1 MKKLFLIFGFLILQ
15 TSFSQTTKDVGTF
28 TSIAV
33 FDKITVTLIPSSE
46 HKVELSGR
54 GSDEVELINKN
65 GFLKI
70 KMNLKN
76 TLQGDDIKAIVYYT
90 SLDEIIAD
98 EGSFIKAEKTIK
110 NTALKINVKKGGRLT
125 ANVESDRISVKGNT
139 GGISTLKG
147 SVSFQ
152 DIVSNSGAEINHKDL
167 QTKQTEVTVNAGGF
181 AEVTASDL
189 IDAKTRAGG
198 TIKVYGEP
206 KELREK
212 NIAGGTVT
220 IVK

>member
-1 MKKLFLIFGFLILQ
+1 MRTLLLFMNLLMVQIG
-15 TSFSQTTKDVGTF
+15 FSQTTKDVGTF
-28 TSIAV
+28 NSIAV
-33 FDKITVTLIPSSE
+33 FDKITATLIPSTE
-46 HKVELSGR
+46 HKVELSGK
-54 GSDEVELINKN
+54 GSDEVEVINKN

-76 TLQGDDIKAIVYYT
+76 TLQGDDVKALVYYT
-90 SLDEIIAD
+90 VLDEITAD
-98 EGSFIKAEKTIK
+98 EGSIIKADKAIE
-110 NTALKINVKKGGRLT
+110 NTNLKINVKKGGHIT
-125 ANVESDRISVKGNT
+125 GTVKADKITIRGNT
-139 GGISTLKG
+139 GGISHLKG
-147 SVSFQ
+147 NVDFQ

-167 QTKQTEVTVNAGGF
+167 QSKQTEVTVNAGGN
-181 AEVTASDL
+181 ADVRATDL

-198 TIKVYGEP
+198 TIKVHGEP

>member
-1 MKKLFLIFGFLILQ
+1 MKKLFLLFGFLILQ
-15 TSFSQTTKDVGTF
+15 TSYSQTTKDVGTF

-33 FDKITVTLIPSSE
+33 FDKITATLIPSSE
-46 HKVELSGR
+46 HKVELSGK
-54 GSDEVELINKN
+54 GSDDVELINKN

-76 TLQGDDIKAIVYYT
+76 TLQGDDVKAIVYYT

-152 DIVSNSGAEINHKDL
+152 DIVSNSGAEINHKGL

-198 TIKVYGEP
+198 TIRVYGEP

>member
-1 MKKLFLIFGFLILQ
+1 MKKLFLLFGFLILQ
-15 TSFSQTTKDVGTF
+15 TNYSQTTKDVGTF

-33 FDKITVTLIPSSE
+33 FDKITATLIPSSE
-46 HKVELSGR
+46 HKVELSGK
-54 GSDEVELINKN
+54 GSDDVELINKN

-76 TLQGDDIKAIVYYT
+76 TLQGDDVKAIVYYT
-90 SLDEIIAD
+90 TLDEIIAD
-98 EGSFIKAEKTIK
+98 EGSFVKAEKTIK
-110 NTALKINVKKGGRLT
+110 NTALKINVKKGGRLS
-125 ANVESDRISVKGNT
+125 ANIESDRVSVKGNT

-147 SVSFQ
+147 KAVFQ

-167 QTKQTEVTVNAGGF
+167 QTKQTDVTVNAGGF
-181 AEVTASDL
+181 AEVKASDL
-189 IDAKTRAGG
+189 VDAKTRAGG
-198 TIKVYGEP
+198 AIKVFGEP